1 MCDSIFWYPVTK
13 AAIADP
19 LTRYWVPNTDAVFW
33 WSLESPI
40 SGRILHTHVWLHS
53 HRARFGGLLFV
64 SGQHSPDSLA
74 SIGPSCI
81 VGSKSAGRRTADEG
95 ASAACT
101 DLMEVRRRLYA
112 AAESRG
118 ILICADD
125 EVHSPSYIHI
135 PRSPDGSIAG
145 GYYDRQGRLVCKP
158 FTLVQNGIL
167 SVFAFSTA
175 RWHSEIDP
183 FPQHTMTFAYVDTNA
198 SYTQLV
204 ETWPRKYGQWELSSN
219 KTRGGGRG
227 VVGSYREGLHVDKSS
242 PMTSG
247 SFRVT
252 PSIPMIYQLKDY
264 MSRASLRQFVG

>member
-1 MCDSIFWYPVTK
+1 MRRADASPSPNTSFGTKPSSPPWTSPHPPLTLPFSLHTPHIIRYPVTK

-40 SGRILHTHVWLHS
+40 AGRILHTHVWLHS

-125 EVHSPSYIHI
+125 DI
-135 PRSPDGSIAG
+135 
-145 GYYDRQGRLVCKP
+145 
-158 FTLVQNGIL
+158 
-167 SVFAFSTA
+167 
-175 RWHSEIDP
+175 
-183 FPQHTMTFAYVDTNA
+183 
-198 SYTQLV
+198 
-204 ETWPRKYGQWELSSN
+204 
-219 KTRGGGRG
+219 
-227 VVGSYREGLHVDKSS
+227 YRC
-242 PMTSG
+242 
-247 SFRVT
+247 
-252 PSIPMIYQLKDY
+252 
-264 MSRASLRQFVG
+264 